1 LVEWLRNTVLVDG
14 KISPN
19 DINLFY
25 LVDSPEEVRD
35 IIVHAVR
42 GESDQE
48 EREEKARQETARVYA
63 PYPFS

>member
-1 LVEWLRNTVLVDG
+1 
-14 KISPN
+14 
-19 DINLFY
+19 LFY